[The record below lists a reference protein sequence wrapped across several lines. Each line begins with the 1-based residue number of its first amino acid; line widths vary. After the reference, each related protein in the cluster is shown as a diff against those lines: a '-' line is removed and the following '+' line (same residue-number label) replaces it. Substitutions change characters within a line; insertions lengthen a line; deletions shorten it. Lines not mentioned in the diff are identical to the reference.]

1 MATLTTN
8 PQNFMT
14 MQPLTSDQNLHP
26 IVGDRVIQGNGTS
39 LAAWQAW
46 QPLFDLPKI
55 TVASDFPPAQ
65 RVCIFAPHPDD
76 EILGCGG
83 LMQQLAENG
92 NPILLV
98 SVTNGTQSHPD
109 STLYS
114 REDLHRIRPQETQ
127 NALHALGIADKLSH
141 IALGLPD
148 GEVFDN
154 QDRFF
159 AALDFLEPEDILV
172 TVFAHDGHPDHEAT
186 GQVVSH
192 YAKLHGM
199 TCYQVLIW
207 AWHWASPADPRINWQ
222 HAVRLDLTATQ
233 KAQKRLALD
242 CFASQILPDPS
253 TGQSAVLPAYAIERM
268 MGVGEVF
275 LKRGVLPKTS
285 LSKENV

>member
-1 MATLTTN
+1 MA
-8 PQNFMT
+8 
-14 MQPLTSDQNLHP
+14 
-26 IVGDRVIQGNGTS
+26 NG
-39 LAAWQAW
+39 
-46 QPLFDLPKI
+46 I
-55 TVASDFPPAQ
+55 PA
-65 RVCIFAPHPDD
+65 RFKAP
-76 EILGCGG
+76 
-83 LMQQLAENG
+83 
-92 NPILLV
+92 V
-98 SVTNGTQSHPD
+98 
-109 STLYS
+109 
-114 REDLHRIRPQETQ
+114 
-127 NALHALGIADKLSH
+127 LGIADKVSH

-148 GEVFDN
+148 GAVFDN
-154 QDRFF
+154 QDSFF
-159 AALDFLEPEDILV
+159 AALNFLEPEDILV

-199 TCYQVLIW
+199 SCYQVLIW

-222 HAVRLDLTATQ
+222 NAVRLDLTATQ